1 MGRSRGYNHNKRDYG
16 IRSVAATQAM
26 VADRYNGLRSC
37 VLFLCLSKDCKTV
50 LRSNSR
56 TPRKNNSVANISAAR
71 VVADCFYDWIGYS
84 DKIYPHYPIAIYGI
98 ILLWPRPN
106 ATPCRHKVHKNGR
119 KINKKNLLQMI
130 VRGFSVVPPENE
142 FHF

>member
-1 MGRSRGYNHNKRDYG
+1 MGRSRDYNHNKRDYG

-56 TPRKNNSVANISAAR
+56 TPRKNNSVANISSAR
-71 VVADCFYDWIGYS
+71 VATDCFYDWIGYS